1 MFRMEF
7 ENVGPGVRVRIEGR
21 FVGYFANEARQLI
34 ARRKIPAQL
43 VVDLTEVTFVDWA
56 GEEALTWLSQ
66 IGAKF
71 IAKGCYALDVCD
83 RLRLPLARSHFGA
96 VRRYRAAM

>member
-7 ENVGPGVRVRIEGR
+7 EEVGTSLRVLIEGR
-21 FVGYFANEARQLI
+21 FVGHFANEARQLI
-34 ARRKIPAQL
+34 ARRRFPTQL
-43 VVDLTEVTFVDWA
+43 AVDLTEVTFVDWV

-71 IAKGCYALDVCD
+71 IAESCYALDVCE
-83 RLRLPLARSHFGA
+83 RLHLPLARNHFGA
-96 VRRYRAAM
+96 NRRYRAAV